1 VSRICATIKRSAGN
15 ESVGEMWE
23 ETCAFEDTA
32 TLAEV
37 VGWAA
42 RRKNLDSADQTVNV
56 TLSRL
61 QEANS

>member
-23 ETCAFEDTA
+23 ETCAFDDTA

-37 VGWAA
+37 VDWAR
-42 RRKNLDSADQTVNV
+42 RRKNLDPADATVNV
-56 TLSRL
+56 QLSRL
-61 QEANS
+61 QES